1 MVKYSSI
8 ESNGFIKTKK
18 FAALL
23 AREILKTKFSGKA
36 ALVLAL
42 SGHLGTGKTTFVQG
56 FMRGAGIRKKITSP
70 SFTIVKNYKIKRHKD
85 YKKIYHIDCYRLKKV
100 RELLDLGLREILSN
114 PQNIVLVEW
123 PEIIKKYR
131 SPKLIPC
138 FSRFCFAS
146 AKLGFM
152 SSAASNFLIAFCISP
167 FLK

>member
-70 SFTIVKNYKIKRHKD
+70 TFVLAKRFKIKNLRFKN
-85 YKKIYHIDCYRLKKV
+85 IYHIDYYRLHKPK
-100 RELLDLGLREILSN
+100 ELLELGLKEILNN
-114 PQNIVLVEW
+114 PQNIVLIEW
-123 PEIIKKYR
+123 PEVVKRYLPKNIIKIKFEHGKRENERIIY
-131 SPKLIPC
+131 L
-138 FSRFCFAS
+138 
-146 AKLGFM
+146 
-152 SSAASNFLIAFCISP
+152 
-167 FLK
+167 